1 MVNIGFYRSGAAIR
15 VINQLWR
22 FSNMDKKAIAVISL
36 FFLLAPFVFA
46 QASGD
51 IGQITAPLNK
61 IYDLAKAVVSVVAL
75 LALTYAGARFMF
87 SGDDLKSRENAKGI
101 VTYAIAGLVLVWV
114 APLLVNFLTAPPA

>member
-1 MVNIGFYRSGAAIR
+1 
-15 VINQLWR
+15 
-22 FSNMDKKAIAVISL
+22 MDKKAIAVISL
-36 FFLLAPFVFA
+36 FFFLVPFFLVPFVFA

-101 VTYAIAGLVLVWV
+101 VTYALAGLVLVWV